1 MISDKRHSLGLVKNN
16 RLFRYLKSGG
26 IIIYPTESSFGI
38 GCDPS
43 NLTAIKKIMVIK
55 KRNAN
60 KNFILISASIK
71 NTKKYIL
78 QLTGTEL
85 KKANKKWPGPHTWI
99 MRSQNNCPKWLKKND
114 KVALRLPSFK
124 PCQDLCASL
133 GIALISTSAN
143 ISGKKSLKKYRDVCR
158 LFYNKSKIMKGRIG
172 YSKKPSTI
180 QDLQTGKIIRS

>member
-1 MISDKRHSLGLVKNN
+1 MDKERHA
-16 RLFRYLKSGG
+16 RIHTYM
-26 IIIYPTESSFGI
+26 
-38 GCDPS
+38 
-43 NLTAIKKIMVIK
+43 LTCM
-55 KRNAN
+55 
-60 KNFILISASIK
+60 
-71 NTKKYIL
+71 
-78 QLTGTEL
+78 LTY
-85 KKANKKWPGPHTWI
+85 KHPH
-99 MRSQNNCPKWLKKND
+99 
-114 KVALRLPSFK
+114 RLPSFK

>member
-38 GCDPS
+38 GCDPC

-99 MRSQNNCPKWLKKND
+99 MQSQHNCPKWLKKND
-114 KVALRLPSFK
+114 KVAHL
-124 PCQDLCASL
+124 
-133 GIALISTSAN
+133 
-143 ISGKKSLKKYRDVCR
+143 
-158 LFYNKSKIMKGRIG
+158 
-172 YSKKPSTI
+172 
-180 QDLQTGKIIRS
+180 

>member
-1 MISDKRHSLGLVKNN
+1 MILVKRHSLNLVKNN

-26 IIIYPTESSFGI
+26 IIVYPTESSFGI

-43 NLTAIKKIMVIK
+43 NFKAVKKIMVLK

-60 KNFILISASIK
+60 KNFILISASIQ
-71 NTKKYIL
+71 NTKKYIKK
-78 QLTGTEL
+78 LTEKEL
-85 KKANKKWPGPHTWI
+85 KKANKKCPGPHTWI
-99 MRSQNNCPKWLKKND
+99 MQSKDNCPKWLTKND

-124 PCQDLCASL
+124 TCQNLCASL
-133 GIALISTSAN
+133 GITIISTSAN

-172 YSKKPSTI
+172 NRSKPSTI
-180 QDLQTGKIIRS
+180 QDLQTGKIIRP